1 MTAQPQSYFHAQDA
15 HTAVT
20 PCFTPG
26 TMIATLRGER
36 AVETL
41 QQGDKIVTRD
51 NGVQEIAWIGGR
63 VLGRADIQRATS
75 LRPVLFRAAVWDMD
89 YLCVICWFRPVT
101 AFC

>member
-15 HTAVT
+15 YTAVT

-41 QQGDKIVTRD
+41 
-51 NGVQEIAWIGGR
+51 
-63 VLGRADIQRATS
+63 
-75 LRPVLFRAAVWDMD
+75 
-89 YLCVICWFRPVT
+89 
-101 AFC
+101 

>member
-1 MTAQPQSYFHAQDA
+1 MTAQPQSYSHAQDA
-15 HTAVT
+15 HPAVT

-63 VLGRADIQRATS
+63 ILGRADMQRS
-75 LRPVLFRAAVWDMD
+75 GVRSCLSSQS
-89 YLCVICWFRPVT
+89 
-101 AFC
+101 

>member
-63 VLGRADIQRATS
+63 ILGAQIFSAPQAYAPSFCVR
-75 LRPVLFRAAVWDMD
+75 AVWDMD
-89 YLCVICWFRPVT
+89 YPCVICWFRPVT